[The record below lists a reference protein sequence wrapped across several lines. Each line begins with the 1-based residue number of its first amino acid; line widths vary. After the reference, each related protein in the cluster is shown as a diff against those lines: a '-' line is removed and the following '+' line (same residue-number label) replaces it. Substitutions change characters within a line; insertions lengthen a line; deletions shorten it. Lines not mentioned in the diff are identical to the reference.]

1 MFENLEQNQAELSIT
16 GFGLRYVQ
24 FKLKR
29 FLHSINLIINFFLFK
44 CNNHG
49 RSFLKVSFYKN
60 LKQVNFTF

>member
-29 FLHSINLIINFFLFK
+29 FLKFINLNLIINFFYL
-44 CNNHG
+44 
-49 RSFLKVSFYKN
+49 SVTTMEEVFLK
-60 LKQVNFTF
+60 